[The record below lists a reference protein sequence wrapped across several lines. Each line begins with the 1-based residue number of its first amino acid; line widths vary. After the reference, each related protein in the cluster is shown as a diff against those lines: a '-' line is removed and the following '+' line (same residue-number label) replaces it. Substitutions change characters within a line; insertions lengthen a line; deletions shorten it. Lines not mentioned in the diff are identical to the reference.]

1 MTDPD
6 SEPPPATDPSNARRA
21 RARASLIGL
30 ACGDALGR
38 PVAGEPAAAVRDRHG
53 RVTEM
58 LGADGRR
65 AGTTTDPT
73 AAAVAAADRLLD
85 RAGGFPSDL
94 PVDSGPT
101 IDVASP
107 LAGVP
112 FGLLAGIAVDRA
124 AAAAERAAA
133 SDTDP
138 EPAAG
143 ETAAALAVIVG
154 ELVDGESIADA
165 VSTAMSVAVAR
176 DAPVTLR
183 ETLSVV
189 GDRGAVAID
198 PHGDRSAT
206 FETALHE
213 AVAADD
219 AEEAIV
225 SAVSRGGNASAL
237 GAVAGAVA
245 GARFGTD
252 ADAIPPRW
260 LNELDG
266 SADYTAL
273 ADALVE
279 SEVAALIGTDVD
291 TDP

>member
-1 MTDPD
+1 MTDSD
-6 SEPPPATDPSNARRA
+6 SEPAEAADPSVARRD
-21 RARASLIGL
+21 RARASLLAL

-38 PVAGEPAAAVRDRHG
+38 PVAGEAAAAVRDRYG

-65 AGTTTDPT
+65 AGTTTAPT
-73 AAAVAAADRLLD
+73 TAAVAAADRLLD
-85 RAGGFPSDL
+85 PLGSFPSDL

-101 IDVASP
+101 TDVASP

-112 FGLLAGIAVDRA
+112 FGLLTGTADDRA

-138 EPAAG
+138 EPAVG
-143 ETAAALAVIVG
+143 ETAAALAVVVG
-154 ELVDGESIADA
+154 ELVDGETIADA

-176 DAPVTLR
+176 DAPVAVR

-213 AVAADD
+213 AAAADD
-219 AEEAIV
+219 AEEAVV

-252 ADAIPPRW
+252 AIPPRW

-273 ADALVE
+273 ADALVATE
-279 SEVAALIGTDVD
+279 IA
-291 TDP
+291 DPLGAGADGDA